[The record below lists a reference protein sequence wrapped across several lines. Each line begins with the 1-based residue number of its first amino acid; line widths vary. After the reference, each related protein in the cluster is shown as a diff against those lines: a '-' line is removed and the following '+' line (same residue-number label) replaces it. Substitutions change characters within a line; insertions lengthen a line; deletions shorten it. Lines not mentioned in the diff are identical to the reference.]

1 LSACREIG
9 VAVPDEVAVL
19 GVDNDDVL
27 CDLSDLPLSS
37 IVPDT
42 RRIGYEAASL
52 LERMMEG
59 EPAPDGFTTVLP
71 LEVVT
76 RRSTDV
82 LAIEDRDLSAAV
94 RFIREHACDGITVG
108 DVLAGLSLSRSV
120 FERRFAKIFARTPKA
135 EILRMQLDRV
145 KQLLAETDLPLK
157 QIASM
162 TGFQYPEYM
171 SAAFKARTGL
181 TLGQYR
187 RSTRRNT

>member
-1 LSACREIG
+1 MSAFN
-9 VAVPDEVAVL
+9 L
-19 GVDNDDVL
+19 QQ
-27 CDLSDLPLSS
+27 
-37 IVPDT
+37 
-42 RRIGYEAASL
+42 Y
-52 LERMMEG
+52 
-59 EPAPDGFTTVLP
+59 
-71 LEVVT
+71 
-76 RRSTDV
+76 
-82 LAIEDRDLSAAV
+82 
-94 RFIREHACDGITVG
+94 GITVG

-135 EILRMQLDRV
+135 EILRTQLDRV

-157 QIASM
+157 QIAYM